1 MSKEKKSDG
10 RLSLNTMQMIALG
23 FLGVILLGG
32 VLLWLPF
39 SNQEPI
45 AFADALF
52 TSVSAVCVTGLLTIV
67 PATQF
72 TVAGKVILLVLIQI
86 GGLGVI
92 ACTVAFFLI
101 LRKKITMK
109 ERVIIQQTY
118 GLDTLSGLVK
128 YMLLIL
134 KGTFLVEGIGAC
146 CYAFRFVPEFGVVK
160 GIAYSIFQSI
170 SAFCNAG
177 IDILGDQSY
186 KGYATSPIVNFT
198 TMALIVLSGLGF
210 LVWHDIGKNIIHVW
224 KQKLPKK
231 RMLTRL
237 GVQSKIVLVM
247 TGFLI
252 FFGMIGFFLLEYHN
266 PETMGTMSVG
276 EKLMASAFQSVT
288 SRTAGFAAVSQGDLT
303 PASKP
308 LGCILMFIGGSPGG
322 TAGGVKTTTVALL
335 LLVCISVLRGSK
347 DAECFGR
354 KIASSVVRSAVTIIL
369 VTFLIWV
376 GGIAVITILEPNVD
390 FLDIMYEATSAIATV
405 GLSADLT
412 SQLGRGSQAVLM
424 FLMYAGRIGPVTMA
438 LVFAGKARKSSQLR
452 ELPEKHI
459 MIG

>member
-72 TVAGKVILLVLIQI
+72 TVAGKVILLLLIQI

-92 ACTVAFFLI
+92 AC
-101 LRKKITMK
+101 
-109 ERVIIQQTY
+109 
-118 GLDTLSGLVK
+118 TLSGLVK

-210 LVWHDIGKNIIHVW
+210 LVWHDIGKNVFRVW

-231 RMLTRL
+231 RMWTRL
-237 GVQSKIVLVM
+237 RVQSKIVLVM

-252 FFGMIGFFLLEYHN
+252 FFGMIGFFFLEYHN
-266 PETMGTMSVG
+266 PETMGTMSAG

-303 PASKP
+303 PASKL

-354 KIASSVVRSAVTIIL
+354 KIASAVVRSAVTIIL

-412 SQLGRGSQAVLM
+412 PLLGRGSQAVLM

>member
-1 MSKEKKSDG
+1 
-10 RLSLNTMQMIALG
+10 
-23 FLGVILLGG
+23 
-32 VLLWLPF
+32 
-39 SNQEPI
+39 
-45 AFADALF
+45 
-52 TSVSAVCVTGLLTIV
+52 
-67 PATQF
+67 
-72 TVAGKVILLVLIQI
+72 
-86 GGLGVI
+86 
-92 ACTVAFFLI
+92 
-101 LRKKITMK
+101 MK

-146 CYAFRFVPEFGVVK
+146 CYAFQFIPEFGVVK

-177 IDILGDQSY
+177 IDILGAQSY

-198 TMALIVLSGLGF
+198 TMALIILSGLGF
-210 LVWHDIGKNIIHVW
+210 LVWHDIGKNVFRVW

-231 RMLTRL
+231 RMWTRL
-237 GVQSKIVLVM
+237 RVQSKIVLVM

-252 FFGMIGFFLLEYHN
+252 FFGMIGFFFLEYHN
-266 PETMGTMSVG
+266 PETMGTMSAG

-303 PASKP
+303 PASKL

-354 KIASSVVRSAVTIIL
+354 KIASAVVRSAVTIIL

-412 SQLGRGSQAVLM
+412 PLLGRGSQAVLM

>member
-1 MSKEKKSDG
+1 MSKEKKNDG
-10 RLSLNTMQMIALG
+10 RLSLNTMQLIALG
-23 FLGVILLGG
+23 FLGVILLGA

-39 SNQEPI
+39 SNQEPL

-72 TVAGKVILLVLIQI
+72 TVAGQIILLLLIQI

-92 ACTVAFFLI
+92 ACTIAFFLI

-109 ERVIIQQTY
+109 ERVMIQQTY

-128 YMLLIL
+128 YIILIL

-146 CYAFRFVPEFGVVK
+146 FYAVKFIPEFGWGK
-160 GIAYSIFQSI
+160 GIAYSVFQSI

-177 IDILGDQSY
+177 IDILGNQSY
-186 KGYATSPIVNFT
+186 KGYVTSPVINIT
-198 TMALIVLSGLGF
+198 TMLLIVLSGLGF
-210 LVWHDIGKNIIHVW
+210 LVWHDIGKTIAHVW

-237 GVQSKIVLVM
+237 GLQSKIVLVM
-247 TGFLI
+247 TAFLI
-252 FFGMIGFFLLEYHN
+252 TVGTLGFFLLEYRN

-276 EKLMASAFQSVT
+276 QKLMASAFQSIT

-303 PASKP
+303 PASKL
-308 LGCILMFIGGSPGG
+308 LGCILMFVGGSPGG
-322 TAGGVKTTTVALL
+322 TAGGVKTTTIALL
-335 LLVCISVLRGSK
+335 LLVCGSVLRGSK

-354 KIASSVVRSAVTIIL
+354 RISSTIVNSAITIIL

-376 GGIAVITILEPNVD
+376 GGIALITILEPNVE

-412 SQLGRGSQAVLM
+412 PLLGRGSQAVLM
-424 FLMYAGRIGPVTMA
+424 ILMYAGRIGPMTMA

>member
-1 MSKEKKSDG
+1 MSKEKKNDR
-10 RLSLNTMQMIALG
+10 RLSLNTMQLIALG
-23 FLGVILLGG
+23 FLGVILLGA

-39 SNQEPI
+39 SNQEPL

-72 TVAGKVILLVLIQI
+72 TVVGQIILLLLIQI

-92 ACTVAFFLI
+92 ACTIAFFLI

-109 ERVIIQQTY
+109 ERVMIQQTY

-128 YMLLIL
+128 YIILIL

-146 CYAFRFVPEFGVVK
+146 FYAVKFIPEFGWGK
-160 GIAYSIFQSI
+160 GIAYSVFQSI

-177 IDILGDQSY
+177 IDILGNQSY
-186 KGYATSPIVNFT
+186 KGYVTSPVINIT
-198 TMALIVLSGLGF
+198 TMLLIVLSGLGF
-210 LVWHDIGKNIIHVW
+210 LVWHDIGKTIAHVW

-237 GVQSKIVLVM
+237 GLQSKIVLVM
-247 TGFLI
+247 TAFLI
-252 FFGMIGFFLLEYHN
+252 TMGTLGFFLLEYRN

-276 EKLMASAFQSVT
+276 QKLMASAFQSIT

-303 PASKP
+303 PASKL
-308 LGCILMFIGGSPGG
+308 LGCILMFVGGSPGG
-322 TAGGVKTTTVALL
+322 TAGGVKTTTIALL
-335 LLVCISVLRGSK
+335 LLVCGSVLRGSK

-354 KIASSVVRSAVTIIL
+354 RISSTIVNSAITIIL

-376 GGIAVITILEPNVD
+376 GGIALITILEPNVE

-412 SQLGRGSQAVLM
+412 PLLGRGSQAVLM
-424 FLMYAGRIGPVTMA
+424 ILMYAGRIGPMTMA

>member
-1 MSKEKKSDG
+1 MSKEKKNDG
-10 RLSLNTMQMIALG
+10 RLSLNTMQLIALG
-23 FLGVILLGG
+23 FLGVILLGA

-39 SNQEPI
+39 SNQEPL

-72 TVAGKVILLVLIQI
+72 TVAGQIILLLLIQI

-92 ACTVAFFLI
+92 ACTIAFFLI

-109 ERVIIQQTY
+109 ERVMIQQTY

-128 YMLLIL
+128 YIILIL

-146 CYAFRFVPEFGVVK
+146 FYAVKFIPEFGWGK
-160 GIAYSIFQSI
+160 GIAYSVFQSI

-177 IDILGDQSY
+177 IDILGNQSY
-186 KGYATSPIVNFT
+186 KGYVTSPVINIT
-198 TMALIVLSGLGF
+198 TMLLIVLSGLGF
-210 LVWHDIGKNIIHVW
+210 LVWHDIGKTIAHVW

-237 GVQSKIVLVM
+237 GLQSKIVLVM
-247 TGFLI
+247 TAFLI
-252 FFGMIGFFLLEYHN
+252 TMGTLGFFLLEYRN

-276 EKLMASAFQSVT
+276 QKLMASAFQSIT

-303 PASKP
+303 PASKL
-308 LGCILMFIGGSPGG
+308 LGCILMFVGGSPGG
-322 TAGGVKTTTVALL
+322 TAGGVKTTTIALL
-335 LLVCISVLRGSK
+335 LLVCGSVLRGSK

-354 KIASSVVRSAVTIIL
+354 RISSTIVNSAITIIL

-376 GGIAVITILEPNVD
+376 GGIALITILEPNVE

-412 SQLGRGSQAVLM
+412 PLLGRGSQAVLM
-424 FLMYAGRIGPVTMA
+424 ILMYAGRIGPMTMA

>member
-1 MSKEKKSDG
+1 MSKEKKNDG
-10 RLSLNTMQMIALG
+10 RLSLNTMQLIALG
-23 FLGVILLGG
+23 FLGVILLGA

-39 SNQEPI
+39 SNQEPL

-72 TVAGKVILLVLIQI
+72 TVAGQIILLLLIQI

-92 ACTVAFFLI
+92 ACTIAFFLI

-109 ERVIIQQTY
+109 ERVMIQQTY
-118 GLDTLSGLVK
+118 GLDKLSGLVK
-128 YMLLIL
+128 YIILIL

-146 CYAFRFVPEFGVVK
+146 FYAVKFIPEFGWGK
-160 GIAYSIFQSI
+160 GIAYSVFQSI

-177 IDILGDQSY
+177 IDILGNQSY
-186 KGYATSPIVNFT
+186 KGYVTSPVINIT
-198 TMALIVLSGLGF
+198 TMLLIVLSGLGF
-210 LVWHDIGKNIIHVW
+210 LVWHDIGKTIAHVW

-237 GVQSKIVLVM
+237 GLQSKIVLVM
-247 TGFLI
+247 TAFLI
-252 FFGMIGFFLLEYHN
+252 TMGTLGFFLLEYRN

-276 EKLMASAFQSVT
+276 QKLMASAFQSIT

-303 PASKP
+303 PASKL
-308 LGCILMFIGGSPGG
+308 LGCILMFVGGSPGG
-322 TAGGVKTTTVALL
+322 TAGGVKTTTIALL
-335 LLVCISVLRGSK
+335 LLVCGSVLRGSK

-354 KIASSVVRSAVTIIL
+354 RISSTIVNSAITIIL

-376 GGIAVITILEPNVD
+376 GGIALITILEPNVE

-412 SQLGRGSQAVLM
+412 PLLGRGSQAVLM
-424 FLMYAGRIGPVTMA
+424 ILMYAGRIGPMTMA

>member
-1 MSKEKKSDG
+1 MSKEKKNDG
-10 RLSLNTMQMIALG
+10 RLSLNTMQLIALG
-23 FLGVILLGG
+23 FLGVILLGA

-39 SNQEPI
+39 SNQEPL

-72 TVAGKVILLVLIQI
+72 TVAGQIILLLLIQI

-92 ACTVAFFLI
+92 ACTIAFFLI

-109 ERVIIQQTY
+109 ERVMIQQTY

-128 YMLLIL
+128 YIILIL

-146 CYAFRFVPEFGVVK
+146 FYAVKFIPEFGWGK
-160 GIAYSIFQSI
+160 GIAYSVFQSI

-177 IDILGDQSY
+177 IDILGNQSY
-186 KGYATSPIVNFT
+186 KGYVTSPVINIT
-198 TMALIVLSGLGF
+198 TMLLIVLSGLGF
-210 LVWHDIGKNIIHVW
+210 LVWHDIGKTIAHVW

-237 GVQSKIVLVM
+237 GLQSKIVLVM
-247 TGFLI
+247 TAFLI
-252 FFGMIGFFLLEYHN
+252 TVGTLGFFLLEYRN
-266 PETMGTMSVG
+266 PETMGTMSIG
-276 EKLMASAFQSVT
+276 QKLMASAFQSIT

-303 PASKP
+303 PASKL
-308 LGCILMFIGGSPGG
+308 LGCILMFVGGSPGG
-322 TAGGVKTTTVALL
+322 TAGGVKTTTIALL
-335 LLVCISVLRGSK
+335 LLVCGSVLRGSK

-354 KIASSVVRSAVTIIL
+354 RISSTVVNSAITIIL

-376 GGIAVITILEPNVD
+376 GGIALITILEPNVE

-412 SQLGRGSQAVLM
+412 PLLGRGSQAVLM
-424 FLMYAGRIGPVTMA
+424 ILMYAGRIGPMTMA

>member
-1 MSKEKKSDG
+1 MSKEKKNDG
-10 RLSLNTMQMIALG
+10 RLSLNTMQLIALG
-23 FLGVILLGG
+23 FLGVILLGA

-39 SNQEPI
+39 SNQEPL

-72 TVAGKVILLVLIQI
+72 TVAGQIILLLLIQI

-92 ACTVAFFLI
+92 ACTIAFFLI

-109 ERVIIQQTY
+109 ERVMIQQTY

-128 YMLLIL
+128 YIILIL

-146 CYAFRFVPEFGVVK
+146 FYAVKFIPEFGWGK
-160 GIAYSIFQSI
+160 GIAYSVFQSI

-177 IDILGDQSY
+177 IDILGNQSY
-186 KGYATSPIVNFT
+186 KGYVTSPVINIT
-198 TMALIVLSGLGF
+198 TMLLIVLSGLGF
-210 LVWHDIGKNIIHVW
+210 LVWHDIGKTIAHVW

-237 GVQSKIVLVM
+237 GLQSKIVLVM
-247 TGFLI
+247 TAFLI
-252 FFGMIGFFLLEYHN
+252 TMGTLGFFLLEYRN

-276 EKLMASAFQSVT
+276 QKLMASAFQSIT

-303 PASKP
+303 PASKL
-308 LGCILMFIGGSPGG
+308 LGCILMFVGGSPGG
-322 TAGGVKTTTVALL
+322 TAGGVKTTTIALL
-335 LLVCISVLRGSK
+335 MLVCGSVLRGSK

-354 KIASSVVRSAVTIIL
+354 RISSTIVNSAITIIL

-376 GGIAVITILEPNVD
+376 GGIALITILEPNVE

-412 SQLGRGSQAVLM
+412 PLLGRGSQAVLM
-424 FLMYAGRIGPVTMA
+424 ILMYAGRIGPMTMA

>member
-160 GIAYSIFQSI
+160 GLAYSIFQSI

-303 PASKP
+303 PASKL

-412 SQLGRGSQAVLM
+412 PLLGRGSQAVLM

>member
-1 MSKEKKSDG
+1 MSKEKKNDG
-10 RLSLNTMQMIALG
+10 RLSLNTMQLIALG
-23 FLGVILLGG
+23 FLGVILLGA

-39 SNQEPI
+39 SNQEPL

-72 TVAGKVILLVLIQI
+72 TVAGQIILLLLIQI

-92 ACTVAFFLI
+92 ACTIAFFLI

-109 ERVIIQQTY
+109 ERVMIQQTY

-128 YMLLIL
+128 YIILIL

-146 CYAFRFVPEFGVVK
+146 FYAVKFIPEFGWGK
-160 GIAYSIFQSI
+160 GIAYSVFQSI

-177 IDILGDQSY
+177 IDILGNQSY
-186 KGYATSPIVNFT
+186 KGYVTSPVINIT
-198 TMALIVLSGLGF
+198 TMLLIVLSGLGF
-210 LVWHDIGKNIIHVW
+210 LVWHDIGKTIVHVW

-237 GVQSKIVLVM
+237 GLQSKIVLVM
-247 TGFLI
+247 TAFLI
-252 FFGMIGFFLLEYHN
+252 TVGTLGFFLLEYRN

-276 EKLMASAFQSVT
+276 QKLMASAFQSIT

-303 PASKP
+303 PASKL
-308 LGCILMFIGGSPGG
+308 LGCILMFVGGSPGG
-322 TAGGVKTTTVALL
+322 TAGGVKTTTIALL
-335 LLVCISVLRGSK
+335 LLVCGSVLRGSK

-354 KIASSVVRSAVTIIL
+354 RISSTVVNSAITIIL

-376 GGIAVITILEPNVD
+376 GGIALITILEPNVE

-412 SQLGRGSQAVLM
+412 PLLGRGSQAVLM
-424 FLMYAGRIGPVTMA
+424 ILMYAGRIGPMTMA

>member
-1 MSKEKKSDG
+1 MSKEKKNDG
-10 RLSLNTMQMIALG
+10 RLSLNTMQLIALG
-23 FLGVILLGG
+23 FLGVILLGA

-39 SNQEPI
+39 SNQEPL

-72 TVAGKVILLVLIQI
+72 TVAGQIILLLLIQI

-92 ACTVAFFLI
+92 ACTIAFFLI

-109 ERVIIQQTY
+109 ERVMIQQTY

-128 YMLLIL
+128 YIILIL

-146 CYAFRFVPEFGVVK
+146 FYAVKFIPEFGWGK
-160 GIAYSIFQSI
+160 GIAYSVFQSI

-177 IDILGDQSY
+177 IDILGNQSY
-186 KGYATSPIVNFT
+186 KGYVTSPVINIT
-198 TMALIVLSGLGF
+198 TMLLIVLSGLGF
-210 LVWHDIGKNIIHVW
+210 LVWHDIGKTIAHVW

-237 GVQSKIVLVM
+237 GLQSKIVLVM
-247 TGFLI
+247 TAFLI
-252 FFGMIGFFLLEYHN
+252 TVGTLGFFLLEYRN

-276 EKLMASAFQSVT
+276 QKLMASAFQSIT

-303 PASKP
+303 PASKL
-308 LGCILMFIGGSPGG
+308 LGCILMFVGGSPGG
-322 TAGGVKTTTVALL
+322 TAGGVKTTTIALL
-335 LLVCISVLRGSK
+335 LLVCGSVLRGSK

-354 KIASSVVRSAVTIIL
+354 RISSTVVNSAITIIL

-376 GGIAVITILEPNVD
+376 GGIALITILEPNVE

-412 SQLGRGSQAVLM
+412 PLLGRGSQAVLM
-424 FLMYAGRIGPVTMA
+424 ILMYAGRIGPMTMA

>member
-1 MSKEKKSDG
+1 
-10 RLSLNTMQMIALG
+10 MQLIALG
-23 FLGVILLGG
+23 FLGVILLGA

-39 SNQEPI
+39 SNQEPL

-72 TVAGKVILLVLIQI
+72 TVAGQIILLLLIQI

-92 ACTVAFFLI
+92 ACTIAFFLI

-109 ERVIIQQTY
+109 ERVMIQQTY

-128 YMLLIL
+128 YIILIL

-146 CYAFRFVPEFGVVK
+146 FYAVKFIPEFGWGK
-160 GIAYSIFQSI
+160 GIAYSVFQSI

-177 IDILGDQSY
+177 IDILGNQSY
-186 KGYATSPIVNFT
+186 KGYVTSPVINIT
-198 TMALIVLSGLGF
+198 TMLLIVLSGLGF
-210 LVWHDIGKNIIHVW
+210 LVWHDIGKTIAHVW

-237 GVQSKIVLVM
+237 GLQSKIVLVM
-247 TGFLI
+247 TAFLI
-252 FFGMIGFFLLEYHN
+252 TVGTLGFFLLEYRN

-276 EKLMASAFQSVT
+276 QKLMASAFQSIT

-303 PASKP
+303 PASKL
-308 LGCILMFIGGSPGG
+308 LGCILMFVGGSPGG
-322 TAGGVKTTTVALL
+322 TAGGVKTTTIALL
-335 LLVCISVLRGSK
+335 LLVCGSVLRGSK

-354 KIASSVVRSAVTIIL
+354 RISSTIVNSAITIIL

-376 GGIAVITILEPNVD
+376 GGIALITILEPNVE

-412 SQLGRGSQAVLM
+412 PLLGRGSQAVLM
-424 FLMYAGRIGPVTMA
+424 ILMYAGRIGPMTMA

>member
-1 MSKEKKSDG
+1 MSKEKKNDG
-10 RLSLNTMQMIALG
+10 RLSLNTMQLIALG
-23 FLGVILLGG
+23 FLGVILLGA

-39 SNQEPI
+39 SNQEPL

-72 TVAGKVILLVLIQI
+72 TVAGQIILLLLIQI

-92 ACTVAFFLI
+92 ACTIAFFLI

-109 ERVIIQQTY
+109 ERVMIQQTY

-128 YMLLIL
+128 YIILIL

-146 CYAFRFVPEFGVVK
+146 FYAVKFIPEFGWGK
-160 GIAYSIFQSI
+160 GIAYSVFQSI

-177 IDILGDQSY
+177 IDILGNQSY
-186 KGYATSPIVNFT
+186 KGYVTSPVINIT
-198 TMALIVLSGLGF
+198 TMLLIVLSGLGF
-210 LVWHDIGKNIIHVW
+210 LVWHDIGKTIAHVW

-237 GVQSKIVLVM
+237 GLQSKIVLVM
-247 TGFLI
+247 TAFLI
-252 FFGMIGFFLLEYHN
+252 MVGTLGFFLLEYRN

-276 EKLMASAFQSVT
+276 QKLMASAFQSIT

-303 PASKP
+303 PASKL
-308 LGCILMFIGGSPGG
+308 LGCILMFVGGSPGG
-322 TAGGVKTTTVALL
+322 TAGGVKTTTIALL
-335 LLVCISVLRGSK
+335 LLVCGSVLRGSK

-354 KIASSVVRSAVTIIL
+354 RISSTVVNSAITIIL

-376 GGIAVITILEPNVD
+376 GGIALITILEPNVE

-412 SQLGRGSQAVLM
+412 PLLGRGSQAVLM
-424 FLMYAGRIGPVTMA
+424 ILMYAGRIGPMTMA

>member
-1 MSKEKKSDG
+1 MSKEKKNDG
-10 RLSLNTMQMIALG
+10 RLSLNTMQLIALG
-23 FLGVILLGG
+23 FLGVILLGA

-39 SNQEPI
+39 SNQEPL

-72 TVAGKVILLVLIQI
+72 TVAGQIILLLLIQI

-92 ACTVAFFLI
+92 ACTIAFFLI

-109 ERVIIQQTY
+109 ERVMIQQTY

-128 YMLLIL
+128 YIILIL

-146 CYAFRFVPEFGVVK
+146 FYAVKFIPEFGWGK
-160 GIAYSIFQSI
+160 GIAYSVFQSI

-177 IDILGDQSY
+177 IDILGNQSY
-186 KGYATSPIVNFT
+186 KGYVTSPVINIT
-198 TMALIVLSGLGF
+198 TMLLIVLSGLGF
-210 LVWHDIGKNIIHVW
+210 LVWHDIGKTIAHVW

-237 GVQSKIVLVM
+237 GLQSKIVLVM
-247 TGFLI
+247 TAFLI
-252 FFGMIGFFLLEYHN
+252 TMGTLGFFLLEYRN

-276 EKLMASAFQSVT
+276 QKLMASAFQSIT

-303 PASKP
+303 PASKL
-308 LGCILMFIGGSPGG
+308 LGCILMFVGGSPGG
-322 TAGGVKTTTVALL
+322 TAGGVKTTTIALL
-335 LLVCISVLRGSK
+335 LLVCGSVLRGSK

-354 KIASSVVRSAVTIIL
+354 RISSTVVNSAITIIL

-376 GGIAVITILEPNVD
+376 GGIALITILEPNVE

-412 SQLGRGSQAVLM
+412 PLLGRGSQAVLM
-424 FLMYAGRIGPVTMA
+424 ILMYAGRIGPMTMA